1 MKRGGKKVV
10 CSIVGLEAYGCD
22 LADIAKIISRKL
34 GTGAAAMNVEY
45 KELNC
50 MGVQVQGDV
59 FKRFEEI
66 VVTDLAQYNISHESV
81 EYEDGGNKKNRT
93 MGGGAG
99 PR

>member
-50 MGVQVQGDV
+50 MGV
-59 FKRFEEI
+59 
-66 VVTDLAQYNISHESV
+66 
-81 EYEDGGNKKNRT
+81 
-93 MGGGAG
+93 
-99 PR
+99 